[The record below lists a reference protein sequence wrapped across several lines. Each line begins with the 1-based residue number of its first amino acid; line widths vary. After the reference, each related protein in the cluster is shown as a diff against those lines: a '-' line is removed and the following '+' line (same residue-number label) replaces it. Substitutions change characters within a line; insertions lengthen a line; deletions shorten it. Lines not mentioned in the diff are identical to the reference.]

1 MRKPAYQRAA
11 EVGSDFDTGE
21 EVLMEKELTLK
32 RIRFL
37 KKDYSRGFIADV
49 GYEAVKFK
57 KGYLESKLKVL
68 TRHRQQDDYIHAGVI
83 ATMADHTAGYA
94 GFSLVPDDHR
104 ILTIEFK
111 INFLD
116 PAYGHGLICRSRI
129 LREGRQILVGE
140 SEVFD
145 QRSDG
150 EALVAKA
157 IVTLRS
163 IRQSKIKPPGLKE

>member
-1 MRKPAYQRAA
+1 MDKDQT
-11 EVGSDFDTGE
+11 V
-21 EVLMEKELTLK
+21 K
-32 RIRFL
+32 RFQFL

-49 GYEAVKFK
+49 GYEAVNFER
-57 KGYLESKLKVL
+57 GRLESRLKIL
-68 TRHRQQDDYIHAGVI
+68 TRHRQQDNYIHAGVI

-94 GFSLVPDDHR
+94 AFSLVPEDHR

-116 PAYGHGLICRSRI
+116 PAYGDALVCRSRI

-145 QRSDG
+145 QRFEG

-163 IRQSKIKPPGLKE
+163 IPQSKIKLAPISSIE